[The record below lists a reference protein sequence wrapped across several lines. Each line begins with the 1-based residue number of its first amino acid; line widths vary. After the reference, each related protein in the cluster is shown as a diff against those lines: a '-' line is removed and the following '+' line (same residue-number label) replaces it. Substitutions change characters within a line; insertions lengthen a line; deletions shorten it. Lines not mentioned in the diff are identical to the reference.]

1 MPSYVLSC
9 CSTADVTREWL
20 DDHDIKYLYF
30 NYYLNGEMC
39 KDDFGATNS
48 PAELYAKMLAGAE
61 AKTSQI
67 SAGDYMEHFERY
79 LAQGL
84 DVLHVTLST
93 GISGTFNSACAARD
107 QLAEKYPD
115 RKIYVIDSLAASA
128 GFGLLMERLAGLR
141 DAGMGIDELAT
152 WAEDHKH
159 EVQHWFFSSDL
170 TFFVRGGRISKAA
183 GLVGGVLKI
192 CPVMDVEP
200 DGSLAV
206 KEKIRT
212 KAKAINR
219 VVGLLRQVLHQP
231 VRVPRG
237 RAGGGAPHRG
247 DLPQARR
254 QGGDLPHRRHHR
266 RAHRT
271 GHRGHVLLGPAEG
284 LGTGHKRL
292 GGGRRLGGRPFL
304 VTRGAVAASLTIVGD
319 FSGMPQVSATIRLK
333 SRRSKNA
340 TSEEV
345 LRGLAENHRQSAR
358 RYRGIEKNLS

>member
-20 DDHDIKYLYF
+20 EEHDIAYLYF

-67 SAGDYMEHFERY
+67 SAGDYMAHFEKH
-79 LAQGL
+79 LAAGT
-84 DVLHVTLST
+84 DVLHVTLSS
-93 GISGTFNSACAARD
+93 GISGTYNSACAARD

-115 RKIYVIDSLAASA
+115 RKVYVIDSLAASA
-128 GFGLLMERLAGLR
+128 GYGLLMERLAGLR
-141 DAGMGIDELAT
+141 DTGMGIDELAA
-152 WAEDHKH
+152 WAEEHKH

-183 GLVGGVLKI
+183 GLVGGMLKI

-212 KAKAINR
+212 KAKAIGR
-219 VVGLLRQVLHQP
+219 VVEKMAELAEG
-231 VRVPRG
+231 G
-237 RAGGGAPHRG
+237 RDYSGKCFISQSECLDDA
-247 DLPQARR
+247 QEVARR
-254 QGGDLPHRRHHR
+254 IEETFPKLDGKVEIFPIG
-266 RAHRT
+266 
-271 GHRGHVLLGPAEG
+271 
-284 LGTGHKRL
+284 
-292 GGGRRLGGRPFL
+292 
-304 VTRGAVAASLTIVGD
+304 
-319 FSGMPQVSATIRLK
+319 ATIGVHTGPGTVATFFWGQ
-333 SRRSKNA
+333 RR
-340 TSEEV
+340 E
-345 LRGLAENHRQSAR
+345 
-358 RYRGIEKNLS
+358 